1 VSPETVP
8 QLGDRFFVE
17 GRLGTGGMGQVYLA
31 QDRKHNRRVAIKV
44 LDRTLA
50 DVVGPE
56 RFIHEV
62 STLATLVHPNVVPLY
77 DSGEFEGSLYY
88 VMPYIEGQSL
98 RQRLQ
103 REMQLPL
110 QTALQWTIE
119 LADALA
125 YAHGRGVIHRD
136 IKPANIMIQANHA
149 LLTDFGIARAI
160 DVAAGEQI
168 TNTGIAV
175 GTPTY
180 MSPEQASGQSRLDG
194 RTDMYSLACVLY
206 EMLAGE
212 PPFRGATLQATT
224 AKKLVGHYSRLSS
237 VRPLIP
243 RSVDRCL
250 ARALAPV
257 AAERYETMDEFAKA
271 LVAVSR
277 PAVRRLV
284 ITTAAI
290 AVIGAGTWVV
300 VKALSGSAAHRGVPR
315 VAVGVFDN
323 RTGDR
328 RDEYVG
334 IMAADWITQGLQ
346 RAGVIEVVPTTTA
359 LAASQYLRQQG
370 SSDPVRGLAQ
380 ETGATLVITGS
391 IYRAGDSLVIQT
403 QLTDPATGTLVGVP
417 EPIRT
422 QAANPAEGLSRLRAR
437 LMGLLALQLDE
448 RLGSFAAESDQP
460 PTFAAYQ
467 AFSEGMDAYVR
478 TEFKSALASFLHAHE
493 LDSTFV
499 TPLVYAANCYT
510 NVKNYP
516 AADSVW
522 ALLSRRTGALS
533 QYDRY
538 WVEYSRAELR
548 GAHIAAL
555 AAIRKAALLAPE
567 SKATYNFAVQAYE
580 ARQPFAAESALLQ
593 LSPDRGPM
601 RGWLPYWEVLTDA
614 LHIQGK
620 HESELTAAHT
630 ARLRF
635 PEDPASYALEVRALA
650 ALHRTRDITAM
661 LDETER
667 TSAFTP
673 LQLGEVAFEAIS
685 ELRAHGDSVSAIP
698 FLTQAD
704 RWFARDSG
712 QHPLEAMWGRV
723 QIAAYRGSWSEA
735 TVLGKVLVKAD
746 PSSVKYRGMLGVA
759 LAKSG
764 DQVAA
769 RRILAYLA
777 EDRQPYTLGIPQ
789 YEAARVAAALGQKE
803 EAVRLIL
810 LAHSKGYPLYYEY
823 PLSND
828 PHRDIVLGD
837 LRQDPLLRPVVGR

>member
-1 VSPETVP
+1 
-8 QLGDRFFVE
+8 
-17 GRLGTGGMGQVYLA
+17 MGQVYLA

-44 LDRTLA
+44 LDRKLA
-50 DVVGPE
+50 NVVGPG
-56 RFIHEV
+56 RFIQEV
-62 STLATLVHPNVVPLY
+62 STLATLVHPNIVPLY

-88 VMPYIEGQSL
+88 VMPHIEGQNL

-103 REMQLPL
+103 REPQLPL

-136 IKPANIMIQANHA
+136 IKPENVLIHANHA

-160 DVAAGEQI
+160 DVAAGAQI
-168 TNTGIAV
+168 TSTGIAV

-194 RTDMYSLACVLY
+194 RTDIYSLACVLY
-206 EMLAGE
+206 EMLTGK
-212 PPFRGATLQATT
+212 PPFHGATLQAIT
-224 AKKLVGHYSRLSS
+224 AKKFAGRYSRLST

-250 ARALAPV
+250 ARALAPD
-257 AAERYETMDEFAKA
+257 AADRHETMGEFAKA

-284 ITTAAI
+284 IAMAAI
-290 AVIGAGTWVV
+290 AVIGAGTWVAL
-300 VKALSGSAAHRGVPR
+300 KAFRGSAVHGGVQR
-315 VAVGVFDN
+315 VAVGDFEN

-328 RDEYVG
+328 RDEFVG
-334 IMAADWITQGLQ
+334 VMAADWVTQGLQ

-359 LAASQYLRQQG
+359 LAASQFLRQQG
-370 SSDPVRGLAQ
+370 SSDPVRGLAR

-391 IYRAGDSLVIQT
+391 VYRAGDSLVIQA
-403 QLTDPATGTLVGVP
+403 QLTDPANGRLVGVP

-422 QAANPAEGLSRLRAR
+422 LAANPAEGLSRLRAR

-448 RLGSFAAESDQP
+448 RLGPLAAASEQP

-478 TEFKSALASFLHAHE
+478 TEFTSALASFLRAHE
-493 LDSTFV
+493 LDSAFV
-499 TPLVYAANCYT
+499 TPLLYAANCQT
-510 NVKNYP
+510 NLKNYS
-516 AADSVW
+516 ASDSLW
-522 ALLSRRTGALS
+522 ALLSARIGALT

-548 GAHIAAL
+548 GAHIVAL
-555 AAIRKAALLAPE
+555 AAIRKAALLAPD
-567 SKATYNFAVQAYE
+567 SKADYNFAVQALE

-593 LSPDRGPM
+593 LSPDRGAM

-620 HESELTAAHT
+620 HESEVTAAHT

-635 PEDPASYALEVRALA
+635 SEDPASYMLEVRALA
-650 ALHRTRDITAM
+650 ALRRTRDITA
-661 LDETER
+661 LLTETEQI
-667 TSAFTP
+667 SAFTP
-673 LQLGEVAFEAIS
+673 LQLGNLALEAAS
-685 ELRAHGDSVSAIP
+685 ELRAHGDSLSAVLFI
-698 FLTQAD
+698 TQAD
-704 RWFARDSG
+704 QWFGRDSG
-712 QHPLEAMWGRV
+712 QHPLEAKWGRM
-723 QIAAYRGSWSEA
+723 QIAAYRGQWTEA
-735 TVLGKVLVKAD
+735 AALGRVLVKAD
-746 PSSVKYRGMLGVA
+746 PSSIPYRGMLGVV

-764 DQVAA
+764 DHVAA
-769 RRILAYLA
+769 QGILASLA
-777 EDRQPYTLGIPQ
+777 VDRTPFRFGIPQ
-789 YEAARVAAALGQKE
+789 YEAARVAAALGERE
-803 EAVRLIL
+803 EAVRWIVV
-810 LAHSKGYPLYYEY
+810 AHSKGYPMYM
-823 PLSND
+823 D
-828 PHRDIVLGD
+828 PHRDMVLGE
-837 LRQDPLLRPVVGR
+837 LRQHPLLRPVVGR